1 MQSHRMSLNL
11 NRLLS
16 IAASALSALSL
27 PVAAQTQSPPP
38 APAPAAAQAPAP
50 APAATPATWRF
61 AGVDWTGYVDGYGSL
76 NNNHPTNAANAQS
89 NDLYN
94 FNDRTDQFDLAE
106 ARITF
111 NRNPAPVGVHA
122 DVIFGRAN
130 AFLHPDTAKYDDDYL
145 EQAYL
150 SYTPK
155 KTHGTEVDFGQ
166 FVTAAGAEV
175 IEAKDNWNYSRSILF
190 AWAIPYYH
198 FGLRTSTPV
207 TKTWTAGV
215 QLVNGWN
222 NTINGEGGP
231 TGAITSTLTKPKYT
245 WSADLYTGPEKSGG
259 VGMYRNLLDTTLLLT
274 PTSKFNAYIN
284 FDYGH
289 NHTNAVGPL
298 PAVSAHW
305 TGVAFAAHEQFTS
318 LQAVAARV
326 EFLQDKGGFATG
338 LDQTVKEGTATY
350 EHKFWKSRF
359 LGRMEYRHDWSNE
372 PFFHKSTNRLVDA
385 QSTLSLGM
393 MAILSPGS

>member
-1 MQSHRMSLNL
+1 MYLNSQ
-11 NRLLS
+11 RLLWLMA
-16 IAASALSALSL
+16 ISL
-27 PVAAQTQSPPP
+27 PVAAQTQSTPPP
-38 APAPAAAQAPAP
+38 APAPAAAPAAPAN
-50 APAATPATWRF
+50 WHF

-76 NNNHPTNAANAQS
+76 NNNHPTNAANTQS

-94 FNDRTDQFDLAE
+94 FDDRTDQFSLAE

-111 NRNPAPVGVHA
+111 NRNPSPVGVHA
-122 DVIFGRAN
+122 DVLFGRAN
-130 AFLHPDTAKYDDDYL
+130 AFLHPDVAKHDDDYL

-150 SYTPK
+150 SVAPK
-155 KTHGTEVDFGQ
+155 HAHGTEFDLGQ

-207 TKTWTAGV
+207 TKTWTAGF

-222 NTINGEGGP
+222 NTINSEGGP

-259 VGMYRNLLDTTLLLT
+259 IGMYRNLLDTTVLLT
-274 PTSKFNAYIN
+274 PTTKFNAYLN
-284 FDYGH
+284 VDYGH
-289 NHTNAVGPL
+289 NHTDAVGPV
-298 PAVSAHW
+298 PAAGAHW
-305 TGVAFAAHEQFTS
+305 EGVALAAHEQFTTR
-318 LQAVAARV
+318 QAFAARI
-326 EFLQDKGGFATG
+326 EFLHDKQGFATG
-338 LDQTVKEGTATY
+338 LPQTVKEGTATY

-359 LGRMEYRHDWSNE
+359 LGRAEYRHDWSNE
-372 PFFHKSTNRLVDA
+372 NFFHKGDNRLVPA
-385 QSTLSLGM
+385 QSTFTLGM
-393 MAILSPGS
+393 MAVLAPGT

>member
-1 MQSHRMSLNL
+1 MFLNPQ
-11 NRLLS
+11 RLLRGT
-16 IAASALSALSL
+16 ANVLMALAL
-27 PVAAQTQSPPP
+27 PIAAQTQSPPSAS
-38 APAPAAAQAPAP
+38 APPPAPAP
-50 APAATPATWRF
+50 APATSSSTPANWRF
-61 AGVDWTGYVDGYGSL
+61 AGVDWTAYLDGYGSL
-76 NNNHPTNAANAQS
+76 DNNHPTNAANSQS

-111 NRNPAPVGVHA
+111 NRNPSPVGVHA

-155 KTHGTEVDFGQ
+155 KAHGTEVDFGQ
-166 FVTAAGAEV
+166 FVTGAGAEV

-207 TKTWTAGV
+207 TKTWTAGL

-222 NTINGEGGP
+222 NTINSEGGP
-231 TGAITSTLTKPKYT
+231 TGAITSTLTLPKYT
-245 WSADLYTGPEKSGG
+245 WSADVYTGPEKSGG
-259 VGMYRNLLDTTLLLT
+259 LGMYRNLLDTTLLLS
-274 PTSKFNAYIN
+274 PTTKFNAYVN

-289 NHTNAVGPL
+289 NRTNAIGAL
-298 PAVSAHW
+298 PAVHAHW
-305 TGVAFAAHEQFTS
+305 TGAAFAAHEQFTT
-318 LQAVAARV
+318 LQAVAGRI
-326 EFLQDKGGFATG
+326 EFLQDKEGFETG
-338 LDQTVKEGTATY
+338 LAQTVKEGTVTY
-350 EHKFWKSRF
+350 EHKAWKSRL
-359 LGRMEYRHDWSNE
+359 LGRLEYRHDWSNE
-372 PFFHKSTNRLVDA
+372 PFFHKGANGMVDA
-385 QSTLSLGM
+385 QSTLSIGM
-393 MAILSPGS
+393 MAILSPAS

>member
-1 MQSHRMSLNL
+1 MSLKPH
-11 NRLLS
+11 RLLLLAGS
-16 IAASALSALSL
+16 AVAALSMGVTARAQS
-27 PVAAQTQSPPP
+27 AAP
-38 APAPAAAQAPAP
+38 APAP
-50 APAATPATWRF
+50 APAAPASPATPANWHF
-61 AGVDWTGYVDGYGSL
+61 AGVDWTGYLDGYGSL
-76 NNNHPTNAANAQS
+76 NDNHPTNAANGQL

-111 NRNPAPVGVHA
+111 NRNPSPVGVHA
-122 DVIFGRAN
+122 DVLFGRAN
-130 AFLHPDTAKYDDDYL
+130 AFLHPDVAKYDDDYL

-155 KTHGTEVDFGQ
+155 KTHGTELDFGQ

-190 AWAIPYYH
+190 SWAIPYYH
-198 FGLRTSTPV
+198 FGLRTSTPF

-231 TGAITSTLTKPKYT
+231 TGAITSTLTLPKYT
-245 WSADLYTGPEKSGG
+245 WSADVYTGPEKSGG
-259 VGMYRNLLDTTLLLT
+259 LSMYRNLLDTTVLLT
-274 PTSKFNAYIN
+274 PTVKFNAYVN
-284 FDYGH
+284 VDYGH
-289 NHTNAVGPL
+289 NHTNASGPL
-298 PAVSAHW
+298 AAADAHW
-305 TGVAFAAHEQFTS
+305 AGIAVAAHQQFTTH
-318 LQAVAARV
+318 QAVAGRI
-326 EFLQDKGGFATG
+326 EFLQDKEGFATG
-338 LDQTVKEGTATY
+338 VPQTVREGTATY
-350 EHKFWKSRF
+350 EHRFWKSRL

-372 PFFHKSTNRLVDA
+372 PFFHKGANSLADA
-385 QSTLSLGM
+385 QSTFSIGM

>member
-1 MQSHRMSLNL
+1 MSLKPH
-11 NRLLS
+11 RLLLLAGS
-16 IAASALSALSL
+16 AVAALSMGVTARAQS
-27 PVAAQTQSPPP
+27 AAP
-38 APAPAAAQAPAP
+38 APAP
-50 APAATPATWRF
+50 APAAPASPATPANWHF
-61 AGVDWTGYVDGYGSL
+61 AGVDWTGYLDGYGSL
-76 NNNHPTNAANAQS
+76 NDNHPTNAANGQL

-111 NRNPAPVGVHA
+111 NRNPSPVGVHA
-122 DVIFGRAN
+122 DVLFGRAN
-130 AFLHPDTAKYDDDYL
+130 AFLHPDVAKYDDDYL

-155 KTHGTEVDFGQ
+155 KTHGTELDFGQ

-198 FGLRTSTPV
+198 FGLRTSTPL

-231 TGAITSTLTKPKYT
+231 TGAITSTLTLPKYT
-245 WSADLYTGPEKSGG
+245 WSADVYTGPEKSGG
-259 VGMYRNLLDTTLLLT
+259 LSMYRNLLDTTVLLT
-274 PTSKFNAYIN
+274 PTVKFNAYIN
-284 FDYGH
+284 VDYGH
-289 NHTNAVGPL
+289 NHTNASGPL
-298 PAVSAHW
+298 AAADAHW
-305 TGVAFAAHEQFTS
+305 AGI
-318 LQAVAARV
+318 AVAAHQQFTTHQAVSGRI
-326 EFLQDKGGFATG
+326 EFLQDKEGFATG
-338 LDQTVKEGTATY
+338 VPQTVREGTATY
-350 EHKFWKSRF
+350 EHRFWKSRL

-372 PFFHKSTNRLVDA
+372 PFFHKGANSLADA
-385 QSTLSLGM
+385 QSTFSIGM

>member
-1 MQSHRMSLNL
+1 MSLKPH
-11 NRLLS
+11 RLLLLAGS
-16 IAASALSALSL
+16 AVAALSMGVTARAQS
-27 PVAAQTQSPPP
+27 AAP
-38 APAPAAAQAPAP
+38 APAP
-50 APAATPATWRF
+50 APAAPASPATPANWHF
-61 AGVDWTGYVDGYGSL
+61 AGVDWTGYLDGYGSL
-76 NNNHPTNAANAQS
+76 NDNHPTNAANGQL

-111 NRNPAPVGVHA
+111 NRNPSPVGVHA
-122 DVIFGRAN
+122 DVLFGRAN
-130 AFLHPDTAKYDDDYL
+130 AFLHPDVAKYDDDYL

-155 KTHGTEVDFGQ
+155 KTHGTELDFGQ

-198 FGLRTSTPV
+198 FGLRTSTPL

-231 TGAITSTLTKPKYT
+231 TGAITSTLTLPKYT
-245 WSADLYTGPEKSGG
+245 WSADVYTGPEKSGG
-259 VGMYRNLLDTTLLLT
+259 LSMYRNLLDTTVLLT
-274 PTSKFNAYIN
+274 PTVKFNAYIN
-284 FDYGH
+284 VDYGH
-289 NHTNAVGPL
+289 NHTNASGPL
-298 PAVSAHW
+298 AAADAHW
-305 TGVAFAAHEQFTS
+305 AGIAVAAHQQFTTH
-318 LQAVAARV
+318 QAVAGRI
-326 EFLQDKGGFATG
+326 EFLQDKEGFATG
-338 LDQTVKEGTATY
+338 VPQTVREGTATY
-350 EHKFWKSRF
+350 EHRFWKSRL

-372 PFFHKSTNRLVDA
+372 PFFHKGANSLADA
-385 QSTLSLGM
+385 QSTFSIGM

>member
-1 MQSHRMSLNL
+1 MSPKPHW
-11 NRLLS
+11 LLLL
-16 IAASALSALSL
+16 AASALAAPGLST
-27 PVAAQTQSPPP
+27 AAQAQSA
-38 APAPAAAQAPAP
+38 APAPAAAAP
-50 APAATPATWRF
+50 APAAAAPANWRF

-76 NNNHPTNAANAQS
+76 NDNHPTNAANGQT

-111 NRNPAPVGVHA
+111 NRNPNPVGVHA

-130 AFLHPDTAKYDDDYL
+130 AFLHPDVAKYDDDYL

-155 KTHGTEVDFGQ
+155 KTHGTELDFGQ

-198 FGLRTSTPV
+198 FGLRTSTPF

-231 TGAITSTLTKPKYT
+231 TGAITSTLTLPKYT
-245 WSADLYTGPEKSGG
+245 WSADVYTGPEKSGG
-259 VGMYRNLLDTTLLLT
+259 VGMYRNLLDTTVLLT
-274 PTSKFNAYIN
+274 PTVKFNAYIN
-284 FDYGH
+284 VDYGH
-289 NHTNAVGPL
+289 NHTNASGAL
-298 PAVSAHW
+298 PAADAHW
-305 TGVAFAAHEQFTS
+305 AGIAVAAHEQFTTH
-318 LQAVAARV
+318 QAVAGRI
-326 EFLQDKGGFATG
+326 EFLQDKEGFATG
-338 LDQTVKEGTATY
+338 VPQTVKEGTATY
-350 EHKFWKSRF
+350 EHRFWKSRL

-372 PFFHKSTNRLVDA
+372 PFFHKGANSLVDA
-385 QSTLSLGM
+385 QSTFSIGM
-393 MAILSPGS
+393 MAILTPGS